1 MYVMLEHIQRKGLKI
16 PYGFVHIPHH
26 YDHTRAERLI
36 ARLLRSIT

>member
-26 YDHTRAERLI
+26 YDPNKARRLI